1 MRVCIS
7 IGNYATNPY
16 TIPGLEI
23 SVYCI
28 EELCYLLGE
37 NAVLLDQTIM
47 RRELVEWI
55 EKECGLVDLA
65 RELYPMVQRAG
76 SLSGF
81 VCLILEYTGLNDGL
95 YIENVR
101 RTLKRGAG
109 LSAIERHKKQIDY
122 LVEKKRYASAIRGY
136 RNLIEKWDSV
146 SKDHSSV
153 LPGLNVLSAIH
164 HNLGVAY
171 AGLMLYDRA
180 ARSFEDAYKLDGDR
194 RHFSAYLAA
203 KRMGMT
209 ESEYI
214 AFVGDAGNS
223 GNAGTAAE
231 LQELEK
237 NLQRLQRDWYA
248 QGDAHRL
255 SLRKNIRNN
264 GNAEEI
270 KNYEEENERILK
282 ALKDSYR
289 ENVSIFEQ
297 G

>member
-7 IGNYATNPY
+7 VGNYATIPY
-16 TIPGLEI
+16 TIPGLEV

-55 EKECGLVDLA
+55 EKECGLKELA
-65 RELYPMVQRAG
+65 RELYPIVQRAG

-81 VCLILEYTGLNDGL
+81 VCLILEYTGLNDGM

-122 LVEKKRYASAIRGY
+122 LVEKKRYVSAIRGY
-136 RNLIEKWDSV
+136 RTLVEKWDAV

-153 LPGLNVLSAIH
+153 LPGLNVLSSIH
-164 HNLGVAY
+164 HNMGVAY
-171 AGLMLYDRA
+171 AGLMLYEHA
-180 ARSFEDAYKLDGDR
+180 ATAFENAYKLDGEKV
-194 RHFSAYLAA
+194 HFRAYLAA
-203 KRMGMT
+203 KRLSMS

-214 AFVGDAGNS
+214 AFVGGDSANQKPEV
-223 GNAGTAAE
+223 AEE
-231 LQELEK
+231 LQELER
-237 NLQRLQRDWYA
+237 NLERIRRSWYA
-248 QGDAHRL
+248 QDYAHRL
-255 SLRKNIRNN
+255 SIRKNLRND
-264 GNAEEI
+264 GTAEGL
-270 KNYEEENERILK
+270 KKYEDENERILK
-282 ALKDSYR
+282 ALKESYR

-297 G
+297 V

>member
-7 IGNYATNPY
+7 VGNYATNPY

-37 NAVLLDQTIM
+37 NAVLLDQTLM

-55 EKECGLVDLA
+55 ERECGLVNLA
-65 RELYPMVQRAG
+65 HELYPMVQRAG

-109 LSAIERHKKQIDY
+109 LSTIERHKKQIDY
-122 LVEKKRYASAIRGY
+122 LVEKHRYASAIRGY
-136 RNLIEKWDSV
+136 RVLIEKWDTV
-146 SKDHSSV
+146 SKDHSSI
-153 LPGLNVLSAIH
+153 LPGLNVLSSIY

-171 AGLMLYDRA
+171 AGLMLYEDA
-180 ARSFEDAYKLDGDR
+180 AEVFAEAYKLDGAKV
-194 RHFSAYLAA
+194 HYSAYLAA

-214 AFVGDAGNS
+214 AFVGDTATT
-223 GNAGTAAE
+223 GNAETTAE
-231 LQELEK
+231 LQELES
-237 NLQRLQRDWYA
+237 NLQRMQRDWYA

-255 SLRKNIRNN
+255 SLRKNLRKT
-264 GNAEEI
+264 GSAEDL